1 MRKLFLGAI
10 IAFMSSCTSMR
21 YSEKTYVNDYTK
33 YVNEGFYIYPSNAV
47 PSSLSYTPISEISII
62 FSAGKPGKSSDTDGL
77 IIIKQG
83 DPNTFADYA
92 IASPEYMVDRL
103 VEKAKTFGANA
114 IINLK
119 GKNLNKDQYIIEG
132 IAVKLE
138 I

>member
-1 MRKLFLGAI
+1 MRKLFLGAT

-132 IAVKLE
+132 IAVKLDK
-138 I
+138 

>member
-1 MRKLFLGAI
+1 MPWRQLTTLMGTI
-10 IAFMSSCTSMR
+10 
-21 YSEKTYVNDYTK
+21 
-33 YVNEGFYIYPSNAV
+33 PQ
-47 PSSLSYTPISEISII
+47 ISII

-132 IAVKLE
+132 IAVKLDK
-138 I
+138 

>member
-92 IASPEYMVDRL
+92 NASPEYMVDRL

-132 IAVKLE
+132 IAVKLDK
-138 I
+138 

>member
-83 DPNTFADYA
+83 DPNTFAD
-92 IASPEYMVDRL
+92 RL

-132 IAVKLE
+132 IAVKLDK
-138 I
+138 